1 MSAEEPKSMQF
12 PEPSIRG
19 PSRLR
24 VSVVWL
30 VPLVAALVG
39 LGLLLRAY
47 VQAGPEITISFK
59 NAEGLEAGKTEVK
72 YKDVAI
78 GRVREIEL
86 SSDHTQVL
94 VRVELKKTNADLA
107 VRDTRFWVVRPR
119 ADLGGVSGLGTLL
132 SGAYIGMDVGR
143 LKETTRE
150 FEGLELPPRV
160 TNDQQGGR
168 YLLRADNLGSLNIG
182 SPVYYRRIP
191 VGSVVGFDLE
201 DRGQGVVV
209 EVFVEAPYNHF
220 VTQDTRFWN
229 ASGVDLSVDASGVKV
244 NTQSLLTLVAGG
256 VAFQSGGQRE
266 APVVEDNTSFR
277 LYDDERTAL
286 APPDGRP
293 LWIVMRFYQSTRGL
307 STGAPIDFQGTEI
320 GTVKDIHLEY
330 DADKKRFATEVAA
343 EVFPQRLGVAL
354 DTLVQSDGDA
364 EASARV
370 PLMRLIDRGLR
381 AQLRLG
387 SIITGQLYVALD
399 FLPRVPASF
408 TAQGDSRLE
417 IPTAPAS
424 LEEIQTQI
432 ADIARKLNEIPFGE
446 IGREA
451 VETLQSAQAL
461 IADLKTE
468 VAPEARQ
475 TLEELQKTLDAAN
488 RTLTQNDAPLQIQ
501 TRKSLEEMERAARSM
516 RTLSDYLQRHPE
528 ALIRGKPDTPD
539 VDAVYPQDQQRKP

>member
-1 MSAEEPKSMQF
+1 
-12 PEPSIRG
+12 
-19 PSRLR
+19 
-24 VSVVWL
+24 
-30 VPLVAALVG
+30 
-39 LGLLLRAY
+39 
-47 VQAGPEITISFK
+47 
-59 NAEGLEAGKTEVK
+59 
-72 YKDVAI
+72 
-78 GRVREIEL
+78 
-86 SSDHTQVL
+86 
-94 VRVELKKTNADLA
+94 
-107 VRDTRFWVVRPR
+107 
-119 ADLGGVSGLGTLL
+119 
-132 SGAYIGMDVGR
+132 
-143 LKETTRE
+143 
-150 FEGLELPPRV
+150 
-160 TNDQQGGR
+160 
-168 YLLRADNLGSLNIG
+168 
-182 SPVYYRRIP
+182 
-191 VGSVVGFDLE
+191 
-201 DRGQGVVV
+201 
-209 EVFVEAPYNHF
+209 
-220 VTQDTRFWN
+220 
-229 ASGVDLSVDASGVKV
+229 
-244 NTQSLLTLVAGG
+244 
-256 VAFQSGGQRE
+256 
-266 APVVEDNTSFR
+266 
-277 LYDDERTAL
+277 
-286 APPDGRP
+286 
-293 LWIVMRFYQSTRGL
+293 MRFYQSTRGL

>member
-266 APVVEDNTSFR
+266 APVVEDNTSAR
-277 LYDDERTAL
+277 ANC
-286 APPDGRP
+286 
-293 LWIVMRFYQSTRGL
+293 
-307 STGAPIDFQGTEI
+307 
-320 GTVKDIHLEY
+320 
-330 DADKKRFATEVAA
+330 ATCGQA
-343 EVFPQRLGVAL
+343 EPG
-354 DTLVQSDGDA
+354 
-364 EASARV
+364 ASAWCSMPR
-370 PLMRLIDRGLR
+370 R
-381 AQLRLG
+381 AG
-387 SIITGQLYVALD
+387 
-399 FLPRVPASF
+399 
-408 TAQGDSRLE
+408 
-417 IPTAPAS
+417 
-424 LEEIQTQI
+424 
-432 ADIARKLNEIPFGE
+432 
-446 IGREA
+446 
-451 VETLQSAQAL
+451 
-461 IADLKTE
+461 
-468 VAPEARQ
+468 
-475 TLEELQKTLDAAN
+475 
-488 RTLTQNDAPLQIQ
+488 
-501 TRKSLEEMERAARSM
+501 
-516 RTLSDYLQRHPE
+516 
-528 ALIRGKPDTPD
+528 
-539 VDAVYPQDQQRKP
+539 